1 MNHTRVLIVED
12 NHAIAEQLHDYL
24 SARQFVVDYADTGR
38 RALALVE
45 THDFDVIVLDLMLPD
60 ADGIDL
66 CAQLK
71 AKGRIN
77 MPVLML
83 TARDSL
89 ADKGEG
95 FAAGADD
102 YLTKPFELAEVAMRC
117 QALARRH
124 QLHRAATITIGDLV
138 IDPGKRLV
146 TRAGQVIDLSATDY
160 AILAQLA
167 DAYPNAVSRNELVA
181 RVWGDDFPDSD
192 ALRSHIYTLRKA
204 VDKAFSSAMIKT
216 IHGIGFKLDAGSEAE
231 A

>member
-38 RALALVE
+38 QALALVE
-45 THDFDVIVLDLMLPD
+45 AHDFDVIVLDLMLPD

-124 QLHRAATITIGDLV
+124 QLHRSATITIGDLV

-181 RVWGDDFPDSD
+181 KVWGDDFPDSD

-204 VDKAFSSAMIKT
+204 VDKAFGSAMIKT